1 MLVIRLQRIGK
12 KHQPSYR
19 VVAAEKRSKLGGPP
33 VEDLGFYNPFTKK
46 AVFKN
51 ERISHWLSVG
61 AKPTPTV
68 HNLLVKNAV
77 VNAPKM
83 KISINKPEASA
94 VTAPKAVEPSVEMS
108 KESSVEMPVES
119 PVEVLNESSV
129 ETPVEPPT
137 ETESPAGA
145 PVETQEV

>member
-68 HNLLVKNAV
+68 HNLLVKSGV

-83 KISINKPEASA
+83 KISINKQEASA
-94 VTAPKAVEPSVEMS
+94 VTVPKAVE
-108 KESSVEMPVES
+108 
-119 PVEVLNESSV
+119 
-129 ETPVEPPT
+129 
-137 ETESPAGA
+137 A
-145 PVETQEV
+145 PVETPLEPQAEIETPAEAETV

>member
-68 HNLLVKNAV
+68 HNLLVKNSV

-83 KISINKPEASA
+83 KISINKQEVSA
-94 VTAPKAVEPSVEMS
+94 ATAPKAVAPPVETP
-108 KESSVEMPVES
+108 KESTVEMPVES
-119 PVEVLNESSV
+119 SVEVLNESLAG
-129 ETPVEPPT
+129 TPVEPIV
-137 ETESPAGA
+137 ETESLA
-145 PVETQEV
+145 ETEAV